1 MRKNIYILGLVIL
14 LASTIL
20 WGCGSKNVVASVNGE
35 DITVQELDGQVAS
48 MKANL
53 QQQGYS
59 FEGDKGKQL
68 EQMLRQNMV
77 DQMIDQ
83 KLVLQ
88 DAKNRNM
95 MPTDKEVQDQIDNI
109 KKQLGTEADL
119 KKFLAANGV
128 NEPKLNDLVEQQ
140 LAMNNLQKKLTAE
153 IPQPTD
159 EQIKAYYEQNKTQFN
174 QPEQRQV
181 SHILIGVGDYSN
193 GKKRSEVDAKVL
205 ALQVIQKIEAGEDFA
220 KLAKEY
226 SDDQG
231 SKDNGGQYPPFS
243 KGGGMVKE
251 FEDASFS
258 LKQGEY
264 TVEPVKTTYGYH
276 IIRLDKI
283 IPAQTKTLAEA
294 KDSIISSLN
303 QDAVNKKTDEYIKGL
318 RDKAKIINNVPK
330 DQPSQ
335 PSQPSQPTK
344 NDSTKK

>member
-1 MRKNIYILGLVIL
+1 MRKSIYILGLVII
-14 LASTIL
+14 LASTVL

-35 DITVQELDGQVAS
+35 DITTQELDEQVTL
-48 MKANL
+48 METNL

-59 FEGDKGKQL
+59 FDGEQGKQL
-68 EQMLRQNMV
+68 EQMLRQNIV

-88 DAKNRNM
+88 DAKKQNM
-95 MPTDKEVQDQIDNI
+95 LPSDKEVQTEIDKI
-109 KKQLGTEADL
+109 KKQLGTEADF

-128 NEPKLNDLVEQQ
+128 NEPKLNDLVKQQ
-140 LAMNNLQKKLTAE
+140 LAMSDLQKKIAAE
-153 IPQPTD
+153 VPQPTD
-159 EQIKAYYEQNKTQFN
+159 EQIKAYYEQNKTQFS

-205 ALQVIQKIEAGEDFA
+205 ALQVVQKIKAGEDFA

-243 KGGGMVKE
+243 KGGGMVQE
-251 FEDASFS
+251 FEDAAFN

-276 IIRLDKI
+276 IIRLDQI
-283 IPAQTKTLAEA
+283 IPAQTKTLAES

-318 RDKAKIINNVPK
+318 RDKAKIVNNVPK
-330 DQPSQ
+330 DQ